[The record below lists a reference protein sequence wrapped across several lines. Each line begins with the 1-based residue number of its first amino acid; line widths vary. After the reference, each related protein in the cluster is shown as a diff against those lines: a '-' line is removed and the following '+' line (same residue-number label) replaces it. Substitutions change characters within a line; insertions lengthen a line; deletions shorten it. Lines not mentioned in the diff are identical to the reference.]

1 MEIVYLF
8 LFNSDDP
15 QNGVSVLIIEGKVG
29 DTIML

>member
-29 DTIML
+29 NPVVL